1 MFGLMRR
8 ERTPAPLARV
18 ETPFGWFPEE
28 FTRMFNRMV
37 PTWPFEE
44 MNPWGF
50 TMEENEKEVTVR
62 AELPGFEP
70 AEVKVELAGERLT
83 ITAEHKEPAEEKE
96 KTEKKPE
103 RAYAHVK
110 RELTLPAGV
119 EGEKAAATFR
129 NGVLEVHLPRK
140 PELMPHRIEVKT

>member
-1 MFGLMRR
+1 MRK
-8 ERTPAPLARV
+8 ERTPALLPRV

-28 FTRMFNRMV
+28 FTRLFNRMV

-44 MNPWGF
+44 TYPWGF
-50 TMEENEKEVTVR
+50 TMEEKEKEVILR

-70 AEVKVELAGERLT
+70 AELKVEMVGERLI
-83 ITAEHKEPAEEKE
+83 ITAEHKEPAEETE

-110 RELTLPAGV
+110 REVTLPVGV
-119 EGEKAAATFR
+119 EVEKVAATFR

-140 PELMPHRIEVKT
+140 PETMPHRIEVKT